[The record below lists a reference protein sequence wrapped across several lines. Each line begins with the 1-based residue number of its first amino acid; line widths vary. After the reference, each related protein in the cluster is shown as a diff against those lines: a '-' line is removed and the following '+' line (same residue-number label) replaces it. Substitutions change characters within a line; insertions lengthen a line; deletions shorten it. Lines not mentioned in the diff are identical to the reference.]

1 MHGPGKETMKKSTPQ
16 ESLTLIDLEQPRAG
30 FGRFISSWFFRTG
43 EMNILVDPGPA
54 GTIVQL
60 TKALG
65 ELQID
70 RLDLILLT
78 HIHLDHG
85 GGVAELLKTYPG
97 AQVICHPRGMEHMA
111 NPDRLWDVSLKNL
124 GWIAEMYGRPG
135 PVPKECLHFR
145 ERIETGGLTI
155 ECVDTPGHAPHH
167 LAFKAGDIVFAG
179 EAAGIYLGLDDG
191 FYLRLG
197 APPGGFH
204 YPAYRRSLE
213 TIAALDASLLCFAHW
228 GSTRECR
235 KVMAV
240 AIEQADLWMALSM
253 KHAGQADGNFEE
265 RVLEE
270 LLVTDPG
277 LAMLSSL
284 PDEIRIRERTVLPV
298 SVSGMKRHLP
308 GRQRPG

>member
-1 MHGPGKETMKKSTPQ
+1 MNIIEPYENLK
-16 ESLTLIDLEQPRAG
+16 LIDLEQPRTG
-30 FGRFISSWFFRTG
+30 FSRFISSWFYQTG
-43 EMNILVDPGPA
+43 QTNILVDPGPA
-54 GTIVQL
+54 GSIPQL
-60 TKALG
+60 AKALG
-65 ELQID
+65 ELRVD

-97 AQVICHPRGMEHMA
+97 VQVICHPRGMDHLA
-111 NPDRLWDVSLKNL
+111 NPDRLWEVSLKNL

-135 PVPKECLHFR
+135 PVPRECLDFQ
-145 ERIETGGLTI
+145 ERIETSGVTI
-155 ECVDTPGHAPHH
+155 ECIDTPGHAPHH
-167 LAFKAGDIVFAG
+167 LVFTAGDVVFAG

-191 FYLRLG
+191 FYIRVG

-213 TIAALDASLLCFAHW
+213 TIATLDASVLCFAHW
-228 GSTRECR
+228 GSTREYR

-240 AIEQADLWMALSM
+240 AIEQADLWMALSI
-253 KHAGQADGNFEE
+253 KHAGEADGKFEE

-277 LAMLSSL
+277 LERLSTL
-284 PDEIRIRERTVLPV
+284 PDEIRIRERALLPV
-298 SVSGMKRHLP
+298 SIGGMKRHLP

>member
-1 MHGPGKETMKKSTPQ
+1 
-16 ESLTLIDLEQPRAG
+16 L
-30 FGRFISSWFFRTG
+30 
-43 EMNILVDPGPA
+43 
-54 GTIVQL
+54 QL

-65 ELQID
+65 ELHVD

-97 AQVICHPRGMEHMA
+97 AQVICHPRGMDHLA
-111 NPDRLWDVSLKNL
+111 NPDRLWEVSLKNL

-145 ERIETGGLTI
+145 ERIETGGVTI
-155 ECVDTPGHAPHH
+155 ECIDTPGHAPHH

-191 FYLRLG
+191 FYIRVG

-228 GSTRECR
+228 GSTREYR

-240 AIEQADLWMALSM
+240 ALEQADLWMALSM
-253 KHAGQADGNFEE
+253 KHAGDADGKFEE

-270 LLVTDPG
+270 LLVKDPG
-277 LAMLSSL
+277 LALLSML
-284 PDEIRIRERTVLPV
+284 PDEIRIRERALLPI
-298 SVSGMKRHLP
+298 SVGGMKRHLP
-308 GRQRPG
+308 GMKRPG